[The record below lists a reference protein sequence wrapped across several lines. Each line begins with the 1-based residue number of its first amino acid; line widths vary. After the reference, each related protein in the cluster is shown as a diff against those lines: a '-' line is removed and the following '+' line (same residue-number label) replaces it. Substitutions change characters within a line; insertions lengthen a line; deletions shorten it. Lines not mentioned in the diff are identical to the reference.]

1 MAVASQFCVF
11 VLGTFLA
18 TNSTP
23 LLSFLFLRLCC
34 VLYVSYHLLLVT
46 RGYHYH
52 HVSQSPYHSCRGWRR
67 IGSATERHDYLR
79 LLHSSSAKRREH
91 SGQPAEA
98 HDSHRTHIILGNYTT
113 PNLGVKVAGIA
124 APNEF
129 EGHAVNLLPY
139 FTGGYAST
147 NLGGPHG
154 VAKNFLDDGGP
165 VPLLISKPANGT
177 NSNQ

>member
-1 MAVASQFCVF
+1 MFFTFHITYCLSHLATTTTMFLKALTILAAVGTVLAQRPNDTTICDYYTPAVLKEENTPASQQR
-11 VLGTFLA
+11 LMTLIAHTF
-18 TNSTP
+18 
-23 LLSFLFLRLCC
+23 
-34 VLYVSYHLLLVT
+34 
-46 RGYHYH
+46 
-52 HVSQSPYHSCRGWRR
+52 
-67 IGSATERHDYLR
+67 
-79 LLHSSSAKRREH
+79 
-91 SGQPAEA
+91 
-98 HDSHRTHIILGNYTT
+98 ILGNYTT